1 MHKNKTFW
9 FFEMNIFLIRSKLNI
24 VYTGSVFYNVILQP
38 DIIKTYWKNTR
49 ETHFKIPLEKF
60 DFLKKYYCIIILLNH
75 YLIYR
80 VGPIGTQ
87 QASHSFFC
95 CVGPEP
101 SRLCQNG
108 LA

>member
-38 DIIKTYWKNTR
+38 DIIKNYWKNTR

-60 DFLKKYYCIIILLNH
+60 DFFKKYYCIIILLNH

-80 VGPIGTQ
+80 VGPTGTQ

-95 CVGPEP
+95 WVGPES